1 MFDRLR
7 PYNAL
12 PDLPPPIEVE
22 TKAVLRRLTT
32 ASRSL
37 AELKGHTL
45 SLPNPD
51 VLLSTIALNEAKDSS
66 EIENIFTTHDEL
78 FRGLSLDS
86 LGLSPH
92 AKEVLHYRQALWKG
106 AERIREKPF
115 LTTNLFIELGQII
128 NESDAGLRRLPG
140 TRIAN
145 SSGEIIY
152 TPPEGEEV
160 LREKLAALERF
171 ANLQDDGLDPL
182 IKAVL
187 IHYQFEAIHP
197 FHDGNGRTGR
207 ILVILHL
214 LAAGLLHE
222 PALYLSRYII
232 RNKSD
237 YYRLLRNVTEQGAWE
252 PWLLYMLTAIEE
264 TAADTSRRIVQ
275 ITALLELMALK
286 AKSSMKGY
294 SKDLIEVI
302 FYRPY
307 CRTHHIEAALDVSR
321 PTAASYLKTLEKIG
335 LVTSVRSGREVLY
348 MNDRLL
354 ALLQDKP
361 VAPL

>member
-1 MFDRLR
+1 
-7 PYNAL
+7 
-12 PDLPPPIEVE
+12 V
-22 TKAVLRRLTT
+22 
-32 ASRSL
+32 
-37 AELKGHTL
+37 G
-45 SLPNPD
+45 
-51 VLLSTIALNEAKDSS
+51 
-66 EIENIFTTHDEL
+66 
-78 FRGLSLDS
+78 
-86 LGLSPH
+86 
-92 AKEVLHYRQALWKG
+92 
-106 AERIREKPF
+106 
-115 LTTNLFIELGQII
+115 
-128 NESDAGLRRLPG
+128 
-140 TRIAN
+140 
-145 SSGEIIY
+145 
-152 TPPEGEEV
+152 
-160 LREKLAALERF
+160 
-171 ANLQDDGLDPL
+171 
-182 IKAVL
+182 
-187 IHYQFEAIHP
+187 HYQFEAIHP
-197 FHDGNGRTGR
+197 FTDGNGRTGR
-207 ILVILHL
+207 VVNILYLIQVEL
-214 LAAGLLHE
+214 LNL
-222 PALYLSRYII
+222 PILYLSRYINNH
-232 RNKSD
+232 RGD

-286 AKSSMKGY
+286 AKNSMKGY